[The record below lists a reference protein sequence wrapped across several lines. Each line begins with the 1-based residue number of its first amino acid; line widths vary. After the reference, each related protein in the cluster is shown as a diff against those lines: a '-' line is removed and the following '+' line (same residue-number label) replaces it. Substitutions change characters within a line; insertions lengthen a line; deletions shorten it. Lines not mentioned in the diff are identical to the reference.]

1 MQIVEKYGQ
10 KTVTQK
16 ILDERVSLVLRDVAL
31 QPKPTPSYTANK
43 SPPTNENHQTN
54 RSPALNKPRVLR
66 NCDDLLLAKE
76 VHSMRM
82 KELQLQAQ
90 IVKDICFRSP
100 AGSTL

>member
-1 MQIVEKYGQ
+1 MVEKYG
-10 KTVTQK
+10 KRTVTQK
-16 ILDERVSLVLRDVAL
+16 IFDERVSLVLRDVAL
-31 QPKPTPSYTANK
+31 QPQSPANYTAIK
-43 SPPTNENHQTN
+43 APPTNKNHETN
-54 RSPALNKPRVLR
+54 RSPASNKPRVLR